1 MYPFPVVPRHSRQ
14 DGGTISGI
22 RHRLEGSSIMTTQTQ
37 QKPNWFAASRL
48 GQFMASGVGR
58 VVRTV
63 AGIALV
69 AGGLLAVGG
78 PAGIIMTAIGL
89 VPLLAG
95 TFDVC
100 VFSALLGGPFSGAAI
115 RAISRR

>member
-1 MYPFPVVPRHSRQ
+1 
-14 DGGTISGI
+14 
-22 RHRLEGSSIMTTQTQ
+22 MTTQTQ

-58 VVRTV
+58 VVRV
-63 AGIALV
+63 VGGIALI

-78 PAGIIMTAIGL
+78 PAGIIMAVIGL

-95 TFDVC
+95 AFDVC
-100 VFSALLGGPFSGAAI
+100 VFSALFGGPFSGTAI

>member
-1 MYPFPVVPRHSRQ
+1 
-14 DGGTISGI
+14 
-22 RHRLEGSSIMTTQTQ
+22 MTTQTQ

-58 VVRTV
+58 AVRIV
-63 AGIALV
+63 AGIALI
-69 AGGLLAVGG
+69 AGGLLAIGG
-78 PAGIIMTAIGL
+78 PAGIIMAAIGL

-115 RAISRR
+115 RACARR